1 MRFTEWDIKA
11 HTIICQTMGEIG
23 VFQSKNIKAIQLFVN
38 ESKFNSDHLMSGHY
52 TGFIDE
58 SWMEINQNSRR
69 SNCWSTVIWSW
80 QSQISYIWEFVAGS
94 DNPKDELN
102 AFPEKG
108 IFRIILPLYTDE
120 K

>member
-1 MRFTEWDIKA
+1 MRFTEWDIKT

-38 ESKFNSDHLMSGHY
+38 ESKFNNGHLMSGYY

-58 SWMEINQNSRR
+58 GWMEINQNLWR

-80 QSQISYIWEFVAGS
+80 QSQISYIWEFVAES

-108 IFRIILPLYTDE
+108 SSE
-120 K
+120 